1 MRALA
6 VLAAA
11 LMLAPA
17 AAAKGKMTLVLG
29 DSTPAVGQRITVLL
43 RMADRVPKP
52 HVVVVAVAPG
62 RDWYDVVGVVT
73 GQSRIAR
80 ADIPKDG
87 FGIELEH
94 VGGDRWRAFVSFTRP
109 GRWQLAVPNWGGA
122 TGFAV
127 PPPIL
132 RSVAVG

>member
-1 MRALA
+1 MPVLA
-6 VLAAA
+6 VLVAA
-11 LMLAPA
+11 LILVPT

-29 DSTPAVGQRITVLL
+29 DSTPAVGQKITVLL
-43 RMADRVPKP
+43 RMPNWIAKP
-52 HVVVVAVAPG
+52 NVIVVAVAPG
-62 RDWYDVVGVVT
+62 RNWYDVVGVVT

-80 ADIPKDG
+80 ADIPRDG
-87 FGIELEH
+87 FGIELTH
-94 VGGDRWRAFVSFTRP
+94 VGGDRWRAFVSFPRR

-122 TGFAV
+122 AGFAV